1 MPIHYGS
8 RQFRKKIGL
17 IIKESISQNDSV
29 LIYNEKY
36 PTQSFFVSP
45 FNNYIETVNYDKAN
59 EYKKLFEYLQTKR
72 SLKFKNLVL
81 KRYDKKNIQSE

>member
-8 RQFRKKIGL
+8 RQFRKKIGA
-17 IIKESISQNDSV
+17 IIKESILQNDSV
-29 LIYNEKY
+29 FIYNEKY
-36 PTQSFFVSP
+36 PTQSFIVSP
-45 FNNYIETVNYDKAN
+45 YNNYLETINYDKAT
-59 EYKKLFEYLQTKR
+59 EYKKLFEYLLTER